1 MANIL
6 LLDESDVAGRAMQ
19 GILARGN
26 HACFIA
32 TKPEDAWKMLRDG
45 VVFDVVFQE
54 VRVGGNAGGLQFLQR
69 LRDDWFWKILPVVI
83 YTADSDSRSV
93 KKALALKVQN
103 YLIKP
108 YNEQSVYAE
117 IAKAMLNPWRNLHFE
132 EAKSFC
138 ALMGLAADDLTKMRR
153 EVMVGF
159 DQAAQTFPAW
169 AETRQ
174 NEEVFTRI
182 NALASDAE
190 AAGIWAGVDYLRD
203 LHAQA
208 AVGNWYAFLNSADF
222 LDYASRLIFC
232 QLNPSY
238 APDCM
243 RSEAEIIEAREG
255 AERMRWENANVDANG
270 AVLDRETLEKQVA
283 ALAGCPVIDSTAA
296 AFQMVADGRAANMS
310 QVMDLV
316 ASDAGLCAQVLAAAN
331 GADHDEMSAID
342 DPRAAATM
350 LGEIKLH
357 ALARALPIAHERHM
371 HLPPLNAAGFSIF
384 QMGVGKVAQFICTYL
399 EMEYL
404 GSQACTA
411 GLVHDLGKLL
421 LLKLHPFGFQAV
433 VRYAREKK
441 VALPVAEQKH
451 LGCTLREL
459 AALFAEKRG
468 LPAPYRDVIRWVGQP
483 DQAGAN
489 AELVAIVALARYF
502 CLQHGVGCSG
512 DPAEE
517 PMHLGSS
524 AAWRVLQPRVF
535 PSFEMKKFEVQA
547 HQYCV
552 SLRHEL
558 AGRSR
563 VAMVA

>member
-6 LLDESDVAGRAMQ
+6 LLDESDVAARAMQ

-32 TKPEDAWKMLRDG
+32 RKPDEAWQMLREG

-54 VRVGGNAGGLQFLQR
+54 AKVAGNGGMQFLQR
-69 LRDDWFWKILPVVI
+69 LRDDWFWKILPVVV
-83 YTADSDSRSV
+83 YTSDSDSRSV

-117 IAKAMLNPWRNLHFE
+117 IAKATLNPWRNLHFE
-132 EAKSFC
+132 EARSFC
-138 ALMGLAADDLTKMRR
+138 ALMGISAEDLTKMRR

-159 DQAAQTFPAW
+159 DQAAQSFPAW
-169 AETRQ
+169 AEQRQ
-174 NEEVFTRI
+174 NEEVFSRI

-190 AAGIWAGVDYLRD
+190 AAGVWAGVDYLRD
-203 LHAQA
+203 LLAQA
-208 AVGNWYAFLNSADF
+208 AVGNWASFLSSAEY

-243 RSEAEIIEAREG
+243 RTEAELIEAREKLDR
-255 AERMRWENANVDANG
+255 AQWEHVDVDAGG
-270 AVLDRETLEKQVA
+270 AVLDQARLEKQVA
-283 ALAGCPVIDSTAA
+283 DLPGCPVIDAA
-296 AFQMVADGRAANMS
+296 AATFQMYADGQPANMS

-316 ASDAGLCAQVLAAAN
+316 ASDPGLSAQVLVAAN
-331 GADHDEMSAID
+331 TSEHDEMTAID
-342 DPRAAATM
+342 DPRAAAAL

-357 ALARALPIAHERHM
+357 ALAKALPIAYERHIN
-371 HLPPLNAAGFSIF
+371 LPPLNAASFSIF
-384 QMGVGKVAQFICTYL
+384 QLGVAKVAQFICTYL
-399 EMEYL
+399 EFDHL
-404 GSQACTA
+404 ASQAYA
-411 GLVHDLGKLL
+411 GGLMHDLGKLL

-441 VALPVAEQKH
+441 VSLPVAEQKW
-451 LGCTLREL
+451 LGCTTRDLAIHFVDHRE
-459 AALFAEKRG
+459 F
-468 LPAPYRDVIRWVGQP
+468 PVIYREVVRWVSDP
-483 DQAGAN
+483 EKAGEHAQ
-489 AELVAIVALARYF
+489 LVAIVALARQF
-502 CLQHGVGCSG
+502 CLQQGVGCSG
-512 DPAEE
+512 DTTGEAL
-517 PMHLGSS
+517 HVSS
-524 AAWRVLQPRVF
+524 TPAWRVLQPRVF
-535 PSFEMKKFEVQA
+535 PSFEMKKFEIQV

-558 AGRSR
+558 AGRTR